1 MSLSQRIIGDFNSL
15 EASEWAGLDHADNP
29 FLSYEFLSALEA
41 TGSIGPHAGWQP
53 HHLAVYEDG
62 LLAGFAP
69 SYIKHNSHGE
79 FVFDWAWADAY
90 QRNGLAYY
98 PKLLTGIPYSPVTGP
113 RLLVRKGHPQPAAV
127 RSALIQQA
135 CSLCAGGQFSSW
147 HCNFGN
153 PDDAAALAAQGL
165 LERKDWQFHWSN
177 NGYSDFDDFLA
188 DLRSRKRKN
197 IRRERRQVRDAGIEV
212 AWKGG
217 SQLSASELDF
227 IYECYTD
234 TFHNY
239 GNYPAL
245 QKSFFELLASS
256 LGDGLQSAIASI
268 DGRPVA
274 MSVFLAGGGR
284 LYGRYWGCVE
294 NIPALHFELAYYQGI
309 EYCIQHG
316 LDVFES
322 GAQGE
327 HKIGR
332 GFAPS
337 RTCSYHHIEH
347 PVFRAAIAEHL
358 QREERWLDSYG
369 QQLDNRVPFRRDQR

>member
-1 MSLSQRIIGDFNSL
+1 MSLSHRIIGDFNSL
-15 EASEWAGLDHADNP
+15 QASEWAGLDHADNP

-53 HHLAVYEDG
+53 YHLAVYEDG
-62 LLAGFAP
+62 VLAGFAP

-135 CSLCAGGQFSSW
+135 CSLCAAGQFSSW
-147 HCNFGN
+147 HCNFVN

-188 DLRSRKRKN
+188 NLRSRKRKN
-197 IRRERRQVRDAGIEV
+197 IRRERRQVRNAGIEV

-217 SQLSASELDF
+217 SQLSAPELDF

-239 GNYPAL
+239 GNYP
-245 QKSFFELLASS
+245 
-256 LGDGLQSAIASI
+256 
-268 DGRPVA
+268 A